1 MNRYTLSVIAAFA
14 TACLAT
20 GSQAQQGPPNGLG
33 VNVINTPTV
42 NIGNTPLKV
51 TGSVTTSG
59 SVSLAPGSSVSVV
72 NPANNPAIT
81 SSVDD
86 PGRSPYQSFL
96 NKNCAGSECTFAFPA
111 VPAGHRLVIQHVSS
125 GELVFTG
132 TPTGIQISV
141 SGHAFSQSGFLAP
154 FAGQLSL
161 FDQSVLYY
169 FDSGEKPSVFV
180 GPIGTTFLAPFAQ
193 FIMLSGYLIDCTV
206 NTCAAIAQ

>member
-1 MNRYTLSVIAAFA
+1 MNRYVLSVSRCLIPAFA

-20 GSQAQQGPPNGLG
+20 GALAQQGPPSGLG
-33 VNVINTPTV
+33 VNV
-42 NIGNTPLKV
+42 L
-51 TGSVTTSG
+51 
-59 SVSLAPGSSVSVV
+59 
-72 NPANNPAIT
+72 NNPLSVFVTNPPNQSTNAFITNPPTNPVPT
-81 SSVDD
+81 SSIDD
-86 PGRSPYQSFL
+86 PGRTPYQSFL
-96 NKNCAGSECTFAFPA
+96 NKNCAGEQCIFNFPA

-125 GELVFTG
+125 GELVFSG

-141 SGHAFSQSGFLAP
+141 SGHGFAQSGFLAP

-193 FIMLSGYLIDCTV
+193 QLMLSGYLIDCTV
-206 NTCAAIAQ
+206 NKCAAIAQ